1 MPFRSIPK
9 FKRVTADYTVALA
22 DNEIYLIANSGADI
36 EFTLP
41 AVAGAKGHVFNFL
54 NLQDFELLITAPA
67 DTLVALHN
75 AAADGISITTASN
88 HIGGAIRIVS
98 NGVKYFALNMSAAP
112 TQTITVIS
120 A

>member
-1 MPFRSIPK
+1 MPFRPQPNVKSI
-9 FKRVTADYTVALA
+9 TADYQVVAA
-22 DNEIYLIANSGADI
+22 DNEAYLVAASGADI

-41 AVAGAKGHVFNFL
+41 AVAECKNHVFNFL
-54 NLQDFELLITAPA
+54 NLQDFEMLITAPA

-98 NGVKYFALNMSAAP
+98 NGVKFFALNVSAAP
-112 TQTITVIS
+112 TITVTVIS

>member
-9 FKRVTADYTVALA
+9 FKSVTADYTVSLE
-22 DNEIYLIANSGADI
+22 DNEIYLVAASGADL

-54 NLQDFELLITAPA
+54 NLQDFEMLITAPA

-75 AAADGISITTASN
+75 AAADGISATTAGQ
-88 HIGGAIRIVS
+88 HIGANIRITS
-98 NGVKYFALNMSAAP
+98 DGVKFYAMNMSAGVVAL
-112 TQTITVIS
+112 TVIS